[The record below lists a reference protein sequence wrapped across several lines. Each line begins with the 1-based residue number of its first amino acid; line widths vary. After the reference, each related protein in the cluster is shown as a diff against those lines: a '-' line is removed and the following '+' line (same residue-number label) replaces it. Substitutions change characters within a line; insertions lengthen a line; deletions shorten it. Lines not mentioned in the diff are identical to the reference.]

1 MEIQKIFAEIN
12 ENWGN
17 EHEEKLKNIFQENII
32 RNPIIAFW
40 TVSIPFL
47 SVSVCLFI
55 FGSYVSTREIKESSV
70 EISRLFFNFP
80 YYLFDL
86 RSSIILSI
94 SSILLSL
101 YVSVGKFADGYE
113 GVLADARRAAYR
125 KFVKCVG
132 YIIFTA
138 FVLNFWHGLLAGYFR
153 SGSIPL
159 GWLNS
164 LKFEQMV
171 PSDVNLSRY
180 GDMPLWSLLF
190 FAWFTLGT
198 SLMLTYNEKDI
209 LIRSV
214 YTLQK
219 LKNINNF
226 QKSQYIRE
234 YNLAKRELES
244 SGIDSPPWS
253 SEYRITKY
261 GDLFS
266 RNIRSDDFKF
276 KFMGKRYW
284 SKSVTRS
291 FWLPIVLDA
300 VFIIVLL
307 FCFQEKG
314 QLLSVL
320 IFIFELIGW
329 IFVFSGLRFYPSILS
344 VDSTGVSSK
353 SGSFVV
359 KQIGFIIV
367 RFGDIFYAA
376 VIFASLLSVLQ
387 GEVDKR
393 IVLIV
398 LASFLSGVTF
408 REIVV
413 YNFRQL
419 IKYNSKILLIYKY
432 FGVLDSSLSD
442 EDIFI
447 PGFGILESFKFVLQ
461 DVWVKCSSIPWVGNI
476 LSKLHG
482 GKTPPNPYVKKGE
495 VDYIALAYI
504 YFIMI
509 RAVEYYMDYE
519 SEIGGKK
526 PGEKEKQGCEDAQ
539 APNSDI
545 QEESQTTY
553 SQG

>member
-1 MEIQKIFAEIN
+1 MEVQKIFAEIK

-17 EHEEKLKNIFQENII
+17 EHEQKRKNIFRKNII
-32 RNPIIAFW
+32 YNPMLAFW
-40 TVSIPFL
+40 MASISFL
-47 SVSVCLFI
+47 VVPAYLI
-55 FGSYVSTREIKESSV
+55 IGSYISTGVVDESSI
-70 EISRLFFNFP
+70 EISRVFFNFP

-101 YVSVGKFADGYE
+101 YVSVGKFADGYK
-113 GVLADARRAAYR
+113 GVAADARRAAYR
-125 KFVKCVG
+125 KFVKWVG

-153 SGSIPL
+153 GDSIPL

-164 LKFEQMV
+164 LKVEWMGRMV

-190 FAWFTLGT
+190 FAWFTLST

-253 SEYRITKY
+253 SEDRITKY

-276 KFMGKRYW
+276 KFTGKKYW
-284 SKSVTRS
+284 SKSVAGS
-291 FWLPIVLDA
+291 IWLSITLNI
-300 VFIIVLL
+300 VFIIILA
-307 FCFQEKG
+307 FCFQEMG
-314 QLLSVL
+314 RLLSIL
-320 IFIFELIGW
+320 IFLFKLIGW
-329 IFVFSGLRFYPSILS
+329 AAVFLGLWLYPSNLS
-344 VDSTGVSSK
+344 VDSTWVRSK
-353 SGSFVV
+353 IGSFMV
-359 KQIGFIIV
+359 KQIGFFIF
-367 RFGDIFYAA
+367 RFGDIFYAS
-376 VIFASLLSVLQ
+376 IILASTLSALQ
-387 GEVDKR
+387 REVDIIISF
-393 IVLIV
+393 IVLV
-398 LASFLSGVTF
+398 SFLSGVTF
-408 REIVV
+408 REIAV

-419 IKYNSKILLIYKY
+419 LKYNSKILLIYKY

-442 EDIFI
+442 KDIFI
-447 PGFGILESFKFVLQ
+447 PRFGIRESFKFVLQ
-461 DVWVKCSSIPWVGNI
+461 DCRISARLKIQRIWIKCSSIPWVGNG
-476 LSKLHG
+476 LSKLLG
-482 GKTPPNPYVKKGE
+482 GKTPPNPYLEKRE

-509 RAVEYYMDYE
+509 RAVEYYMDYK
-519 SEIGGKK
+519 SEIDGKEANEE
-526 PGEKEKQGCEDAQ
+526 GELSCG
-539 APNSDI
+539 
-545 QEESQTTY
+545 
-553 SQG
+553 

>member
-1 MEIQKIFAEIN
+1 MEVQKIFAEIK

-17 EHEEKLKNIFQENII
+17 EHEQKRKNIFRKNII
-32 RNPIIAFW
+32 YNPMLAFVM
-40 TVSIPFL
+40 VSISFL
-47 SVSVCLFI
+47 VVPAYLI
-55 FGSYVSTREIKESSV
+55 IGSYISTGVVDESSI
-70 EISRLFFNFP
+70 EISRVFFNFP

-101 YVSVGKFADGYE
+101 YVSVGKFADGYK
-113 GVLADARRAAYR
+113 GVMADARRAAYR
-125 KFVKCVG
+125 QFVKCVG

-153 SGSIPL
+153 GDSIPL
-159 GWLNS
+159 EWLNS
-164 LKFEQMV
+164 LKVEWMGRMV

-253 SEYRITKY
+253 SEDRITKY

-276 KFMGKRYW
+276 KFTGKKYW
-284 SKSVTRS
+284 SKSVARS
-291 FWLPIVLDA
+291 FWLSNALNA
-300 VFIIVLL
+300 VFIFVLL
-307 FCFQEKG
+307 FYFQEMG
-314 QLLSVL
+314 LLLSIL
-320 IFIFELIGW
+320 IFLFGLIGW
-329 IFVFSGLRFYPSILS
+329 ASVFLGLWLYPSILS
-344 VDSTGVSSK
+344 VDSTGVRSK
-353 SGSFVV
+353 IGSFAV
-359 KQIGFIIV
+359 KKIGFFIF
-367 RFGDIFYAA
+367 RFGDIFYAP
-376 VIFASLLSVLQ
+376 VILASLLSALQ
-387 GEVDKR
+387 REVD
-393 IVLIV
+393 IIISLIV
-398 LASFLSGVTF
+398 LVSFLSGVTF
-408 REIVV
+408 REIAV

-419 IKYNSKILLIYKY
+419 LKYNSKILLIYKY

-442 EDIFI
+442 KDIFI
-447 PGFGILESFKFVLQ
+447 PRFGIRESFKFVLRDCRISAKLKIQ
-461 DVWVKCSSIPWVGNI
+461 SIWIKCSSIPWVGNG
-476 LSKLHG
+476 LSKLLG
-482 GKTPPNPYVKKGE
+482 EKTPPNPYLEKRE

-509 RAVEYYMDYE
+509 RAVEYYMDYK
-519 SEIGGKK
+519 SEIDGK
-526 PGEKEKQGCEDAQ
+526 EA
-539 APNSDI
+539 N
-545 QEESQTTY
+545 EEGS
-553 SQG
+553 

>member
-1 MEIQKIFAEIN
+1 MEIQKVFEEIN
-12 ENWGN
+12 ENWGK
-17 EHEEKLKNIFQENII
+17 EREEKRKSIFYKNIIKY
-32 RNPIIAFW
+32 PICAFW
-40 TVSIPFL
+40 GVSIFFFLVPFY
-47 SVSVCLFI
+47 FI
-55 FGSYVSTREIKESSV
+55 SGSFMSTGRVDASAI
-70 EISRLFFNFP
+70 EISRLFFNLP

-113 GVLADARRAAYR
+113 GVVADARRAAYR

-153 SGSIPL
+153 GDSIPL
-159 GWLNS
+159 EWLNS
-164 LKFEQMV
+164 LKVEWVGKMV

-219 LKNINNF
+219 LENINNF

-253 SEYRITKY
+253 SEDRITKY
-261 GDLFS
+261 GDLFL

-276 KFMGKRYW
+276 KFAGKKYW
-284 SKSVTRS
+284 SRSVVRAFKLS
-291 FWLPIVLDA
+291 IVLNI
-300 VFIIVLL
+300 VFIIVLV
-307 FCFQEKG
+307 FYFQEMG
-314 QLLSVL
+314 RLLS
-320 IFIFELIGW
+320 IFIFLFELIGW
-329 IFVFSGLRFYPSILS
+329 AAVFLGLWLYPSNLS
-344 VDSTGVSSK
+344 VDSTGARSK
-353 SGSFVV
+353 IGSFAV
-359 KQIGFIIV
+359 KQVGFFIF
-367 RFGDIFYAA
+367 RFGDIFYAL
-376 VIFASLLSVLQ
+376 IILASLLSVLQ
-387 GEVDKR
+387 REVDIIIFF
-393 IVLIV
+393 IVLVPFI
-398 LASFLSGVTF
+398 SGVTF
-408 REIVV
+408 REIAV

-419 IKYNSKILLIYKY
+419 LKYNSKILLIYKY

-442 EDIFI
+442 KDIFI
-447 PGFGILESFKFVLQ
+447 PRFGIWESFKFVLQ
-461 DVWVKCSSIPWVGNI
+461 DFWISARPKIQSIWIKCSSIPWVGNG
-476 LSKLHG
+476 LSKFLG
-482 GKTPPNPYVKKGE
+482 EKTSPNPYFKKRE

-509 RAVEYYMDYE
+509 RAVEYYMDYK
-519 SEIGGKK
+519 SEIEGKE
-526 PGEKEKQGCEDAQ
+526 P
-539 APNSDI
+539 S
-545 QEESQTTY
+545 EEE
-553 SQG
+553 

>member
-1 MEIQKIFAEIN
+1 MEIQKIFAEIK
-12 ENWGN
+12 EKWGN

-32 RNPIIAFW
+32 RNPIVAF
-40 TVSIPFL
+40 L
-47 SVSVCLFI
+47 MVSVAFLVASAYFI
-55 FGSYVSTREIKESSV
+55 VVSYVSTGEVNKSSV

-101 YVSVGKFADGYE
+101 YVSVGKFADGYK
-113 GVLADARRAAYR
+113 GVVADARRAAYR
-125 KFVKCVG
+125 KFVKFVG

-153 SGSIPL
+153 GDSIPL
-159 GWLNS
+159 EWLNS
-164 LKFEQMV
+164 LKVEWMGRMV

-190 FAWFTLGT
+190 FAWFTLST

-253 SEYRITKY
+253 SEDRITKY

-284 SKSVTRS
+284 SKSVVQS
-291 FWLPIVLDA
+291 FSLSIILNI
-300 VFIIVLL
+300 VFIIVLV
-307 FCFQEKG
+307 FCFQEMG
-314 QLLSVL
+314 RLLSIL
-320 IFIFELIGW
+320 ISLFELIGW
-329 IFVFSGLRFYPSILS
+329 VAVFSGLWLYPSNLS
-344 VDSTGVSSK
+344 VDSTGVRSK
-353 SGSFVV
+353 IGSFMV
-359 KQIGFIIV
+359 KQIGFFIF
-367 RFGDIFYAA
+367 RFGDIFYAS
-376 VIFASLLSVLQ
+376 IIPASILSALQ
-387 GEVDKR
+387 REVDIIISF
-393 IVLIV
+393 IVLV
-398 LASFLSGVTF
+398 SFLSGVTF
-408 REIVV
+408 REIAV

-419 IKYNSKILLIYKY
+419 LKYNSKILLIYKY

-442 EDIFI
+442 KDIFI
-447 PGFGILESFKFVLQ
+447 PRFGIRESFKFVLQ
-461 DVWVKCSSIPWVGNI
+461 DCRISARLKIQSIWIKCSSIPWVGNG
-476 LSKLHG
+476 LSKLLG
-482 GKTPPNPYVKKGE
+482 EKTPPNPYLEKRE

-509 RAVEYYMDYE
+509 RAVEYYMDYK
-519 SEIGGKK
+519 SEIDGKEANEE
-526 PGEKEKQGCEDAQ
+526 GELSCG
-539 APNSDI
+539 
-545 QEESQTTY
+545 
-553 SQG
+553 